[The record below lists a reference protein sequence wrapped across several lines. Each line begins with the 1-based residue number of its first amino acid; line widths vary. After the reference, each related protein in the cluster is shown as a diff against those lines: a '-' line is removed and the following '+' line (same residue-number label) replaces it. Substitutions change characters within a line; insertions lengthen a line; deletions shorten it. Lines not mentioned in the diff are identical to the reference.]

1 MRRRRDF
8 ADHDLE
14 RSDPGASPY
23 AYQVTKDANN
33 KLPSRK
39 FGQAYGIFY
48 IDDFGPE
55 WKEYHRFLKLDE
67 RKKGALGA
75 CLVCHSLGAG
85 YSGGLFT
92 EYSAGKL
99 PPGKLITSI
108 FNRTH
113 WMPPDPDEKTW
124 EKYYSGSVKT
134 VIECNKNI
142 ASCDWED
149 LH

>member
-1 MRRRRDF
+1 M
-8 ADHDLE
+8 
-14 RSDPGASPY
+14 
-23 AYQVTKDANN
+23 TKDANN
-33 KLPSRK
+33 KLLGRK

-67 RKKGALGA
+67 QKKGALGA

-99 PPGKLITSI
+99 PP
-108 FNRTH
+108 RETH
-113 WMPPDPDEKTW
+113 YEHIPQDTLDAAR
-124 EKYYSGSVKT
+124 SRR
-134 VIECNKNI
+134 KNLGEI
-142 ASCDWED
+142 
-149 LH
+149 L